1 MKMQGY
7 NGSQCWDTSFAVQAV
22 HAAGLCSEFPVMI
35 ARAHAF
41 LERTQILS
49 SDTARATAADSFE
62 APAMRRRYFRHT
74 SRGGWPFST
83 SAHGW
88 PISDCTAEGEC
99 NWPNLSTVVVRMVAR
114 GGGCRDIRMRVE
126 ILGLQK
132 RRIVEKSQSVVIMI
146 NPIIFTRTHMYMYC
160 QHGFILLCGGAVP
173 CPGLKAMLLLSD
185 EEGLAPLADVRLFD
199 AVHVLLTLQNADG
212 GWATYENTRGW
223 RWFERLNPSE
233 VFGDIMI
240 E

>member
-114 GGGCRDIRMRVE
+114 GGGCRDIRVRVE
-126 ILGLQK
+126 ILGSQK
-132 RRIVEKSQSVVIMI
+132 RRIVGKSQSVVIMI
-146 NPIIFTRTHMYMYC
+146 NPIIFTRTRMYHMYC
-160 QHGFILLCGGAVP
+160 QHVFVLLCGGAVP
-173 CPGLKAMLLLSD
+173 RPVRAQGDAPAVRGGGPRPSRGCAAVRRSARASD
-185 EEGLAPLADVRLFD
+185 PAERRRWLGDVRK
-199 AVHVLLTLQNADG
+199 HP
-212 GWATYENTRGW
+212 
-223 RWFERLNPSE
+223 RLE
-233 VFGDIMI
+233 VVRAI
-240 E
+240 EPL